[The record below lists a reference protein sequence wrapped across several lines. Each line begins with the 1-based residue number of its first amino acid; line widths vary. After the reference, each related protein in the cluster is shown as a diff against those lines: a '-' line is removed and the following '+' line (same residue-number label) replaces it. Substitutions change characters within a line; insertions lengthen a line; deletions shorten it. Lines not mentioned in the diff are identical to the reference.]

1 LMSLETRLLED
12 MKKAMKEK
20 DEIALS
26 VIRFTRSA
34 IQRYKV
40 DNIKKELKE
49 EEIEEIL
56 LGEAKKRRDS
66 IHAFRDGKREDLVE
80 KEEKELEVLSR
91 YLPEQLSH
99 DKLVKMIKE
108 KIEELG
114 ARDKKDFS
122 RVMKV
127 VIPAFRGKADG
138 KIIKD
143 VVSELLCN

>member
-1 LMSLETRLLED
+1 MSLETRLLED

-49 EEIEEIL
+49 EEIEGIL
-56 LGEAKKRRDS
+56 FGEAKKRRDS
-66 IHAFRDGKREDLVE
+66 IQAFRDGKREDLVE

-91 YLPEQLSH
+91 YLPEKLSR